1 MKWLVENQY
10 LEKNPLALPKQM
22 KETPKKPKKHE
33 ICSTSTIC
41 VKHLVLFF
49 RVMHKLF

>member
-22 KETPKKPKKHE
+22 KQTLKKPE

-41 VKHLVLFF
+41 VIHLVLFF